1 MATINK
7 GENKFYVGDDIKDP
21 LAEITFI
28 ENGDNR
34 LVIDHTYVSDEL
46 RGQGIAG
53 ELVEKVVMRAREK
66 GKKLCHYV
74 RMPKANWKKR
84 QNIMTYWRISKI
96 GMEIRTSLVEG
107 F

>member
-1 MATINK
+1 MVMINK

-46 RGQGIAG
+46 RRQGIAG
-53 ELVEKVVMRAREK
+53 ELVGKVVMRAREK
-66 GKKLCHYV
+66 GKKILPLCPYA
-74 RMPKANWKKR
+74 K
-84 QNIMTYWRISKI
+84 SKLEKTPEYHDI
-96 GMEIRTSLVEG
+96 LENQ
-107 F
+107 

>member
-7 GENKFYVGDDIKDP
+7 GENKFYIGDDIKEP

-53 ELVEKVVMRAREK
+53 ELVEKVVTRAREK
-66 GKKLCHYV
+66 GKKIMPLCPYA
-74 RMPKANWKKR
+74 KSKLKKTPEYHDVLEA
-84 QNIMTYWRISKI
+84 Q
-96 GMEIRTSLVEG
+96 
-107 F
+107 

>member
-7 GENKFYVGDDIKDP
+7 GASKFYVGDDIKDP
-21 LAEITFI
+21 LAEITFV

-53 ELVEKVVMRAREK
+53 KLVEQVVIYAREK
-66 GKKLCHYV
+66 GKNINPLCPYAKSKLEKTLEFHDV
-74 RMPKANWKKR
+74 LEQK
-84 QNIMTYWRISKI
+84 
-96 GMEIRTSLVEG
+96 
-107 F
+107 